1 MDIRI
6 MGRERLE
13 MISQFPFS
21 ANCAVI
27 SITDTDA
34 EPVRLRNSPEHLL
47 RVSFDDVFDGEYRVE
62 DFPEQDARL
71 FRAITKKQAKTI
83 ADFWRKIRDSTDVL
97 ICQCEFGQS
106 RSAAV
111 AAAIRE
117 YEDGTGI
124 AIFSDKRYHPNRQV
138 YHMILKELRKEQ

>member
-1 MDIRI
+1 

-21 ANCAVI
+21 SNCAVV
-27 SITDTDA
+27 SITDTDTG
-34 EPVRLRNSPEHLL
+34 PVSLLNKPEYLL
-47 RVSFDDVFDGEYRVE
+47 RISFDDVFDGEYRVD
-62 DFPEQDARL
+62 DFPEQDAGL
-71 FRAITKKQAKTI
+71 FCAITEKQAKMI
-83 ADFWRKIRDSTDVL
+83 ADFWNKVRDSADVL

-124 AIFSDKRYHPNRQV
+124 VVFSDKRYYPNKQV
-138 YHMILKELRKEQ
+138 HHMVLKELRKE